1 MKALSALIVC
11 GALGLSGCM
20 LMSPVE
26 GPRVQAE
33 AADTLEP
40 VDAPA
45 EFVVR
50 TYTGPVF
57 NSAGGEIPRAAP
69 SGEVEE
75 EGLEDVPSG

>member
-1 MKALSALIVC
+1 MKALSALLVS
-11 GALGLSGCM
+11 GALGLAGCVMGPSGG
-20 LMSPVE
+20 SHI
-26 GPRVQAE
+26 QAE
-33 AADTLEP
+33 AADMLEP

-69 SGEVEE
+69 TGEVEE